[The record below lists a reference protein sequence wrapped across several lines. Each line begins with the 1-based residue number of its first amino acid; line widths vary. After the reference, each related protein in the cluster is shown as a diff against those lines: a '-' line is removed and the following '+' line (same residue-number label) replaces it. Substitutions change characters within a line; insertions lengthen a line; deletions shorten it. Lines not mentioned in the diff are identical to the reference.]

1 MSRTIETTVYKF
13 DELSESAKQN
23 GREWFTR
30 QAFSDSNGLEHVYAD
45 ADECAA
51 ILGIDIAR
59 RNSRNMGGGINTSPE
74 IMFSGFWSQGDGA
87 CFEGTYRY
95 KKGAAK
101 AIRQHAPHDTEL
113 HRIADGLQKVQARNF
128 YKLTA
133 SMAHSG
139 HYVHS
144 GCMSVSV
151 EHADDRWRTV
161 SDEADLRELMR
172 DFADWIYS
180 QLQREYDYQTSDE
193 VVDENIRANGY
204 EFTEAG
210 EVI

>member
-1 MSRTIETTVYKF
+1 MRTIETKLYQF
-13 DELSESAKQN
+13 DELSEDAKEKA
-23 GREWFTR
+23 REWFR
-30 QAFSDSNGLEHVYAD
+30 GLLFSDSNDWEHVYAD

-59 RNSRNMGGGINTSPE
+59 RNSRNMGGGINSSPE

-101 AIRQHAPHDTEL
+101 AIRQHAPQDTEL

-139 HYVHS
+139 HYMHS

-151 EHADDRWRTV
+151 EHADDTWRTV
-161 SDEADLRELMR
+161 SDEDDIRQLMR

-180 QLQREYDYQTSDE
+180 QLHREYDYQTSDE
-193 VVDENIRANGY
+193 VVDENIRANEY
-204 EFTEAG
+204 EFTEDG